1 MTRPT
6 TPLEYVQAFRAQ
18 GLTQLQI
25 EERTGIP
32 QSTISKIERGQIHD
46 VLSARYLALQRL
58 YAEMFPEE
66 ACCHGKT
73 KAAR

>member
-1 MTRPT
+1 
-6 TPLEYVQAFRAQ
+6 
-18 GLTQLQI
+18 
-25 EERTGIP
+25 
-32 QSTISKIERGQIHD
+32 